1 MGEIFGLRFLE
12 CRVGGAGR
20 KCLQFSNKGCFFV
33 KGWLSLGWEEAGLPG
48 KAQEMEGKGRA
59 QVRGQLGPGAVTT
72 HDKIGAVCEL
82 GW

>member
-1 MGEIFGLRFLE
+1 M
-12 CRVGGAGR
+12 
-20 KCLQFSNKGCFFV
+20 

-59 QVRGQLGPGAVTT
+59 QVRGQLGPGAITT
-72 HDKIGAVCEL
+72 RDKIGAICEL